1 MRRKRGLIT
10 LGVIVGVLA
19 LLVGGLYWAGRS
31 LFYEPTA
38 RGVDSVIG
46 EIGGTRVLGVFAHPD
61 DEQTVNGLFWR
72 AKDRDGAYTAMITAT
87 RGEAG
92 EQSPTVG
99 RQEDL
104 GDIRKAEALM
114 NSFNLGV
121 DRHVVWDYPDGGV
134 PEVDEHE
141 IVERLM
147 AELRLV
153 KPDVVVAFWPASGA
167 TGHKDHM
174 RMGELTERAIA
185 ELARAG
191 GAYTGPDHIVYTISP
206 AKALEVFGGETGARV
221 VANQPKPDYAM
232 SAEVGKKH
240 EGWTIHA
247 SQANYMQDS
256 YILPNWLTYLLWD
269 EEFYHVR
276 DLRADPLR

>member
-1 MRRKRGLIT
+1 MRSKRVLIT
-10 LGVIVGVLA
+10 LGVILGVLA
-19 LLVGGLYWAGRS
+19 LLIGGLYWAGRS

-72 AKDRDGAYTAMITAT
+72 AKTHDDAYTALITAT
-87 RGEAG
+87 RGEKG
-92 EQSPTVG
+92 TQTPVVG

-104 GDIRKAEALM
+104 GDIRKAESLK

-121 DRHVVWDYPDGGV
+121 DRHVVWEYPDGGV
-134 PEVDEHE
+134 PEVDEE
-141 IVERLM
+141 ELIEAVA
-147 AELRLV
+147 AEMRRV

-174 RMGELTERAIA
+174 QMGAVTEKAIA
-185 ELARAG
+185 LVANEG
-191 GAYTGPDHIVYTISP
+191 GAYAGPKHLVYTISP
-206 AKALEVFGGETGARV
+206 AGALEVFGGERGKEV
-221 VANQPKPDYAM
+221 VANQPKPHYAM
-232 SAEVGKKH
+232 PAEVGKKH
-240 EGWTIHA
+240 EGWAIHA

-256 YILPNWLTYLLWD
+256 YILPNWITYALWD
-269 EEFYHVR
+269 EEFYYVR
-276 DLRADPLR
+276 DLTEDPLR

>member
-72 AKDRDGAYTAMITAT
+72 AKDRDRAYTAMITAT

-104 GDIRKAEALM
+104 GTIREAEALM

-134 PEVDEHE
+134 PQVDEDE
-141 IVERLM
+141 IVERLISEM
-147 AELRLV
+147 RQV
-153 KPDVVVAFWPASGA
+153 KPDVVVAFWPESGA

-174 RMGELTERAIA
+174 QMGALTERAIA
-185 ELARAG
+185 ELAASG
-191 GAYTGPDHIVYTISP
+191 GSYTGPDHIVYTISP

-232 SAEVGKKH
+232 SAEVSKKH

-276 DLRADPLR
+276 DLREDPLG

>member
-1 MRRKRGLIT
+1 MRRKRALIVT
-10 LGVIVGVLA
+10 GVVAAVLA
-19 LLVGGLYWAGRS
+19 LIVGGLYWAGRS

-46 EIGGTRVLGVFAHPD
+46 ELGGTRVLGVFAHPD

-92 EQSPTVG
+92 HQSPTVG

-104 GDIRKAEALM
+104 GDIRKAEALK

-134 PEVDEHE
+134 PESDADE
-141 IVERLM
+141 IVARIVE
-147 AELRLV
+147 ELLLV
-153 KPDVVVAFWPASGA
+153 KPDVVVAFWPESGA
-167 TGHKDHM
+167 TGHADHM
-174 RMGELTERAIA
+174 KMGELSERAIA
-185 ELARAG
+185 EVAAG
-191 GAYTGPDHIVYTISP
+191 GGSYRGPDHIVYTISP
-206 AKALEVFGGETGARV
+206 SKALEAFGGEVGARV
-221 VANQPKPDYAM
+221 VANQPKPEYAM
-232 SAEVGKKH
+232 AAEVGKKH

-247 SQANYMQDS
+247 SQSNFMQES
-256 YILPNWLTYLLWD
+256 YILPTWLIYLLWD

-276 DLRADPLR
+276 DLREDPLR

>member
-1 MRRKRGLIT
+1 MRKKRVLIT
-10 LGVIVGVLA
+10 LGVIVGIFA

-46 EIGGTRVLGVFAHPD
+46 EIGGERVLGIFAHPD

-72 AKDRDGAYTAMITAT
+72 AKDRDGAYTAMFTAT

-92 EQSPTVG
+92 TQAPTVA

-104 GDIRKAEALM
+104 GDVRRAEALM

-134 PEVDEHE
+134 PDIDEDE

-147 AELRLV
+147 TEMREV
-153 KPDVVVAFWPASGA
+153 KPDVVVAFWPESGA

-174 RMGELTERAIA
+174 QMGKLTERAIA
-185 ELARAG
+185 ELAQAG
-191 GAYTGPDHIVYTISP
+191 GSYTGPDFIVYTISP

-221 VANQPKPDYAM
+221 VANQPKPEYAM

-240 EGWTIHA
+240 EGWKIHA
-247 SQANYMQDS
+247 SQADYMQRS
-256 YILPNWLTYLLWD
+256 YILPTWLIYLLWD

-276 DLRADPLR
+276 DLSTDPLG